1 MAQPLQN
8 LSIAAPAFYGL
19 NTQDSPVG
27 MSPNFASVADN
38 CVIDKNGRIGA
49 RNGYKKLTT
58 NGPSVLGSSVGI
70 EHIQEF
76 IAYDGTVTVFSM
88 GNNKIFTGTTT
99 LTELAFPSGYS
110 CTSNNWKTA
119 SFTNKVYFFQ
129 AGHAPLKF
137 TAGGTALELVPNSGS
152 TAPPQGDELLAGFG
166 RLWITSVEDEDYKIY
181 GSALLNGDIWHGS
194 GNSWITIDLTT
205 VWPQGYDSVVA
216 LAEHNGFL
224 VVFGKRSIILYSGVV
239 GLEGGVAASIT
250 LADTIEGVGCIAR
263 DSVASTGDD
272 LLFLSNRGVM
282 SLGRLIQEKSIPL
295 RDISKNVRTDLMQSV
310 DAEFA
315 SGNGH
320 TIRSCYSAKHA
331 FYLLTL
337 PHSKSVYC
345 FDVRAPLED
354 GSFRVTTWST
364 IEPLALSVFADDVLY
379 MGKESGLV
387 TYEGNIDDTDSYD
400 MRYFSHPLDWGNTT
414 NLKFLKKFNVTV
426 IGGAGASAVL
436 NWAYDYS
443 NSFSK
448 ASFSFEDVANEGVYG
463 VGEFNIS
470 EYSGGVTVQTP
481 RVNTTGSGTE
491 VTVGVET
498 TINGNPFSIQK
509 IDIHALLGRFI

>member
-27 MSPNFASVADN
+27 LSPNFANVADN

-49 RNGYKKLTT
+49 RNGYKEITT
-58 NGPSVLGSSVGI
+58 NGAAVLGSSLGI

-88 GNNKIFTGTTT
+88 GNCKIFTGTTT
-99 LTELAFPSGYS
+99 LTEIPFPVGYV
-110 CTSNNWKTA
+110 CTANNWKTA

-129 AGHAPLKF
+129 AGHAPLKY
-137 TAGGTALELVPNSGS
+137 TAGGTTLELVPDSGS
-152 TAPPQGDELLAGFG
+152 IAPPVGDELLAGFG
-166 RLWITSVEDEDYKIY
+166 RLWITSVVNEDYKIY
-181 GSALLNGDIWHGS
+181 GSALLDGDTWSGA
-194 GNSWITIDLTT
+194 GNSWVTIDLTT

-224 VVFGKRSIILYSGVV
+224 VVFGKRSIVLYGNVV
-239 GLEGGVAASIT
+239 GLEGGTAASIT

-263 DSVASTGDD
+263 DSVQSTGSD

-295 RDISKNVRTDLMQSV
+295 RDVSKNVRTDLMELV
-310 DAEFA
+310 NAEFA
-315 SGNGH
+315 SGNGK
-320 TIRSCYSAKHA
+320 TIRSTYSAKNA
-331 FYLLTL
+331 FYLVTL
-337 PHSKSVYC
+337 PEAGLVYC

-354 GSFRVTTWST
+354 GSFRTTTWSAL
-364 IEPLALSVFADDVLY
+364 EPLALSVFADDKLY
-379 MGKESGLV
+379 MGKSTGLV
-387 TYEGNIDDTDSYD
+387 TYEGYVDGDTPYQMS
-400 MRYFSHPLDWGNTT
+400 YFSHPLDWGNTT

-436 NWAYDYS
+436 NWSYDYS
-443 NSFSK
+443 DNFSK
-448 ASFSFEDVANEGVYG
+448 QEFSFEDVVNEGVYG
-463 VGEFNIS
+463 VGEYNIS
-470 EYSGGVTVQTP
+470 EYSGGVTVQSP

-498 TINGNPFSIQK
+498 TINGKPFSIQK